1 MNHTIDGFF
10 ACGDSNVLLNIP
22 LFLQCGYRLPED
34 LALMGFYDT
43 SWCTFLNI
51 QLSSVNVHPEQVIQS
66 VWDMYIGRKAKSQE
80 KIQPQLVQRD
90 STLKFVPRSEK

>member
-1 MNHTIDGFF
+1 
-10 ACGDSNVLLNIP
+10 
-22 LFLQCGYRLPED
+22 
-34 LALMGFYDT
+34 
-43 SWCTFLNI
+43 LNI